1 MGVVSDDGRTTVR
14 RRVMVDGRVQGV
26 FFRDSC
32 RDEAQS
38 AGVAGWATNLDD
50 GRVEVVVEG
59 EPDAVE
65 RVVAWCRHGPEGAE
79 ITGVNVAEEE
89 PEGLSG
95 FDVR

>member
-1 MGVVSDDGRTTVR
+1 MGVVSEDGRATVR
-14 RRVMVDGRVQGV
+14 RRVMVNGRVQGV

-32 RDEAQS
+32 REEAQA
-38 AGVAGWATNLDD
+38 AGVAGWAANLDD

-65 RVVAWCRHGPEGAE
+65 RVVAWCRHGPDGAQ
-79 ITGVNVAEEE
+79 ITGVDVAEEE
-89 PEGLSG
+89 PEGLGS